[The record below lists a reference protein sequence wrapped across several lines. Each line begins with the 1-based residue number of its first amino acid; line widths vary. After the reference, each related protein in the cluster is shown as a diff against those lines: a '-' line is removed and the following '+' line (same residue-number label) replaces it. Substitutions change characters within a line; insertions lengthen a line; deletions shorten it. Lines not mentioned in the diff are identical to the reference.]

1 MFSPSPTNPL
11 LSFPYPMP
19 HKYFLLFG
27 ALLFMA
33 LGETVETVAAATRSA
48 TPAASFIG
56 PYAKRKPI
64 KAQHK
69 RKKPPVRRGRPLN
82 HTIY

>member
-1 MFSPSPTNPL
+1 
-11 LSFPYPMP
+11 MP

-33 LGETVETVAAATRSA
+33 LGETVGTVAAAIRPLAA
-48 TPAASFIG
+48 TAPTSIG

-64 KAQHK
+64 KAQYK
-69 RKKPPVRRGRPLN
+69 RKKAVHRKGRPLVRA
-82 HTIY
+82 IY